1 MAQSTR
7 PAGDGLLM
15 TIDELYY
22 QRRLDS
28 ARSLLEAAGQA
39 YADCGSPVMLQI
51 MRDTENEIVYYQA
64 RLDGH
69 DHKNAQTMAYNHG
82 RKQI

>member
-1 MAQSTR
+1 
-7 PAGDGLLM
+7 M
-15 TIDELYY
+15 TIDELYF

-28 ARSLLEAAGQA
+28 ARNMLEAAGQT
-39 YADCGSPVMLQI
+39 YADTGSGVYLTI

-69 DHKNAQTMAYNHG
+69 DHDNARAMAYNG
-82 RKQI
+82 RKA

>member
-1 MAQSTR
+1 
-7 PAGDGLLM
+7 M
-15 TIDELYY
+15 TIDELYF

-28 ARSLLEAAGQA
+28 ARNMLEAAGQA

-51 MRDTENEIVYYQA
+51 MQDTENQIVYYQA

-69 DHKNAQTMAYNHG
+69 DHNKAKTLAYTG
-82 RKQI
+82 RKQA

>member
-1 MAQSTR
+1 
-7 PAGDGLLM
+7 M
-15 TIDELYY
+15 TIDELYF

-28 ARSLLEAAGQA
+28 ARNMLEAAGQA
-39 YADCGSPVMLQI
+39 YNDTGSGVYLTI

-69 DHKNAQTMAYNHG
+69 DHNKAQAMAYNG
-82 RKQI
+82 GKV